1 MVKKKYNILKAASW
15 YTIGNILINGVGF
28 FVLPIFTR
36 LMSTHEYGIYSVY
49 SSYLNILSAVIMF
62 GLSSTIAIA
71 KYAKEVEFETYF
83 SSILLIPLALTG
95 VCVVII
101 NGYIWMLGDVL
112 SMDARLWNCLLISA
126 MCAAACGIIGAR
138 LVLEGRYTLYMAYSG
153 IHTIGNVA
161 LSLLLCY
168 TVYRTENI
176 HLARVYG
183 STTAAVISAVFL
195 VLATKTRIRINKN
208 CVKYSLVW
216 GIPLLFHTL
225 ATVVLMQSDRI
236 LIRYMDTYS
245 SAGIYAVA
253 TTIVAIPMVLQQSFN
268 QAWTPWFY
276 GKLEAKDYKQ
286 IRWLNDR
293 YIVLYGVI
301 IAGFM
306 ILGPDV
312 IRLFTEKSYWS
323 CIFSLLPLAISVF
336 AELIY
341 SIPVSVESY
350 NKKTTYIMTATLI
363 TVVINI
369 VLDVFFIK
377 TFGYHGAAY
386 ATALSKLILFLIHV
400 HFSRKLDK
408 NAMFSGKVVVLC
420 ILVLAML
427 NIVIITTMDLVF
439 IRYIILATVM
449 ILAGWYT
456 IKNREAMLSKLREK

>member
-28 FVLPIFTR
+28 FVLPIFTK

-49 SSYLNILSAVIMF
+49 SSYLNIFSTIIMF

-83 SSILLIPLALTG
+83 SSVLLTPLTLTG
-95 VCVVII
+95 VGVVII
-101 NGYIWMLGDVL
+101 NGCIWRFGDIL
-112 SMDARLWNCLLISA
+112 SMDVRLWNCLLISA
-126 MCAAACGIIGAR
+126 MCAAVCGIIGAR

-153 IHTIGNVA
+153 IHTIGNIA

-183 STTAAVISAVFL
+183 STVATFISAVFL
-195 VLATKTRIRINKN
+195 VLATKIRIRISKN
-208 CVKYSLVW
+208 CMKYSLIW
-216 GIPLLFHTL
+216 GLPLLFHTL
-225 ATVVLMQSDRI
+225 ATVILMQSDRI
-236 LIRYMDTYS
+236 LIRYMDSYS

-276 GKLEAKDYKQ
+276 GRLDAKDYKQ

-293 YIVLYGVI
+293 YIVFYGVI

-312 IRLFTEKSYWS
+312 IRFFTEKSYWP
-323 CIFSLLPLAISVF
+323 CIFSLVPLAISVF
-336 AELIY
+336 AEMIY
-341 SIPVSVESY
+341 SIPVCVEYY
-350 NKKTTYIMTATLI
+350 NRKTTYIMTATLI

-369 VLDVFFIK
+369 VLDVLFIK
-377 TFGYHGAAY
+377 MFGYHGAAY
-386 ATALSKLILFLIHV
+386 ATALSKIILFLIHL
-400 HFSRKLDK
+400 HFARKFDM

-420 ILVLAML
+420 ISALAIL
-427 NIVIITTMDLVF
+427 NIVIITTMDLIF
-439 IRYIILATVM
+439 IRYIILATMM
-449 ILAGWYT
+449 ILTGWYA
-456 IKNREAMLSKLREK
+456 IINKEAILSKLREK